1 MAADLSG
8 SGFTIKRTSP
18 EQLSVVDGFPTVWS
32 WDVEA
37 RQEGE
42 QKLEVIL
49 YVLLPSAG
57 ISRQRIHSS
66 THTIG
71 VTVKDQTWGEWL
83 KSSKDVVDAVKTIVI
98 ALAGAITVVLGWLG
112 FSYTRRTNV
121 FRNRSGSGVIP
132 FVHDPARR
140 KRR

>member
-121 FRNRSGSGVIP
+121 FQKS
-132 FVHDPARR
+132 
-140 KRR
+140 